1 VGLEMV
7 VQVVEWEWLFEMD
20 VVGLRVVVVVEVND
34 MDNMDLDMDDIEEIL
49 RMFWMASISSLQPC
63 CKDWFLG

>member
-1 VGLEMV
+1 MV